1 MTLCNWFANLLTAQ
15 REDRAADREKQRGGL
30 WMGIFLLLALSVLW
44 AVHHHQYQHVCGQ
57 VRLQIVAHSNTLAD
71 QRVKQRVSQAVLARL
86 AQQGVRVTGSTP
98 AGLPSNEQNHTV
110 MARIAPGPSHPAAW
124 KNQRLNPPVLS
135 SAARQA
141 VLRAGADYPV
151 TITLGERDYPAKVL
165 GGPLPRTVPAGRYL
179 ALQIYLGEGRGYNW
193 WGVLYPPLC
202 FGVKSGPE
210 QSHAIVAPGSSKT
223 RGVELRSYFW
233 DKLQA
238 WLAR

>member
-110 MARIAPGPSHPAAW
+110 MARIAPGPSH
-124 KNQRLNPPVLS
+124 
-135 SAARQA
+135 
-141 VLRAGADYPV
+141 
-151 TITLGERDYPAKVL
+151 
-165 GGPLPRTVPAGRYL
+165 
-179 ALQIYLGEGRGYNW
+179 
-193 WGVLYPPLC
+193 
-202 FGVKSGPE
+202 
-210 QSHAIVAPGSSKT
+210 
-223 RGVELRSYFW
+223 
-233 DKLQA
+233 
-238 WLAR
+238 